1 MDNYFKNYEIED
13 SLDFENA
20 SKLYLKG
27 EIKDILSEKRV
38 YQNIN
43 KIINEMKPK
52 DLDKIKKEIL
62 VDIEKIEP
70 ELNKSINPKNI
81 NYSYLIN

>member
-1 MDNYFKNYEIED
+1 
-13 SLDFENA
+13 
-20 SKLYLKG
+20 
-27 EIKDILSEKRV
+27 
-38 YQNIN
+38 
-43 KIINEMKPK
+43 MKPK